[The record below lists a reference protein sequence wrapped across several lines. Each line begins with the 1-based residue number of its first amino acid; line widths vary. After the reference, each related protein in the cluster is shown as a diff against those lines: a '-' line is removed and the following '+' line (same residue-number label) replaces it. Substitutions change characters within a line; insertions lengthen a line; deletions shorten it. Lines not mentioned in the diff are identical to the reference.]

1 MKGIQ
6 KTHPRREVAVK
17 GSEASMRV
25 KQEGK
30 EVVF

>member
-6 KTHPRREVAVK
+6 KTHPRREVTVK
-17 GSEASMRV
+17 GSKVAMRV